1 MQSST
6 SSNELIYGGANS
18 AYGSEEAS
26 HVMSDKVQAI
36 ASAVYKEFE
45 SMIQKF
51 GQESVKDLMPLVVN
65 VLENLDSA
73 FLEKDELLVDNEMLK
88 EENEQLLNQYER
100 ERQMRKSQDQKYLE
114 VEESLLEQNRELENK
129 VGSMASIVRMLE
141 LKTKN
146 ACDHASRL
154 EEREAD
160 QKMEY
165 DKLHERYNELL
176 RTHIDHV
183 ERTKFLM
190 GTEMFD
196 MANSLP
202 VASKNNKNSMAM
214 SAIDSNVRGISDIIS
229 AVHMSQSTHVDLN
242 LASHINSNERDWH
255 EEFGGLQT
263 AAEILATP
271 REEKPANSPL
281 PSVVESPAEVANAED
296 VEEDEEQKVTERE
309 QNEDSD
315 GISLG
320 ADLTGMGREVENL
333 IRENTEL
340 LETKN
345 ALNIVKNDLIAR
357 LDQLSSEHAV
367 YREEARSLE
376 LVKIKLIDRIRGLED
391 ELKELKE
398 AKNQAETPEEDK
410 AQGRRFTRLEMAR
423 VLMERNQYK
432 ENFFELQEAVKF
444 TELQRARRT
453 TSSNQNKSIIWSFFS
468 NLLGDSTSTN
478 PMGQNVKKSQAKKN
492 IPSSPLT
499 QRKARSGDKEDKTQD
514 KFNAER
520 RQHYHAVSQHMKQED
535 FPTAYGWSIPSTKAA
550 AQNLSIPVPVNCRP
564 LIENASPSL
573 KICCAASC
581 SLHGGLSNG
590 EYIVGDPILGCDPY
604 LFLKNNFQ
612 RSNLNENGGRK
623 SIGEIKKSN
632 GSEFSL
638 LESSS
643 LVWICSSSEMV
654 KPFVTILDVNC
665 PNSILEG
672 FNINE
677 IGARIFCIASVSG
690 IHYSDI
696 RITEEG
702 LNSDSELCTR
712 GGYFEKNKA
721 LIESIMDFEL
731 FGSVE
736 FVKLQLSKGG
746 EEFPTFICEG
756 QQKMNS
762 PSKRRRDSSIN
773 ESLQLNDSSIV
784 NVEGLATRSSL
795 LRQKTALHR
804 NLAIPL
810 QEDNNNSEDP
820 SPSPLD
826 KLSLHIRNTLKRYEA
841 LPDED
846 ILTLPLMW
854 IGTESEYIY
863 IYSSVKD
870 WRKCLRC
877 IKMPD
882 AVLSILHSNGRVF
895 VALAN
900 GCIAIFHRDMK
911 GRWSDI
917 GFHLMQIGPSDASV
931 CYLHQVY
938 GKIWAACKNCIIVFD
953 PVTLRIDN
961 IFPAHPRKDSKIRQF
976 AHYGSGVWV
985 SIRLD
990 STIRLFHAETHQHL
1004 QDLDVESFITKMLG
1018 PNKLDLVLLR
1028 ITSLSIL
1035 DKRIWIGIG
1044 SGIIVSIP
1052 FGCEE
1057 NSNNKSTSDKAKGP
1071 GQVIRVMNTTE
1082 NEGDKT
1088 SIIPFCEI
1096 SNAQLS
1102 FHGHKDPVRFL
1113 VPVLAEGFSD
1123 LTYNSEQTKAYM
1135 VSGGD
1140 GYIDFRLGDDTSEEN
1155 KSSSQNNNS
1164 NVRDMS
1170 HLLMWENDC
1179 SLEWMKT

>member
-6 SSNELIYGGANS
+6 SSNELIYGGASS

-73 FLEKDELLVDNEMLK
+73 FLEKDELAVDNEMLK

-229 AVHMSQSTHVDLN
+229 AVHMSQSTHADLN

-281 PSVVESPAEVANAED
+281 PSVVESPKEVVTSED
-296 VEEDEEQKVTERE
+296 VDEEEEDDEQKVPERE
-309 QNEDSD
+309 MNDDGD

-320 ADLTGMGREVENL
+320 ADLTGNLVDPAEFASAVNDTFIGMGREVENL

-376 LVKIKLIDRIRGLED
+376 LVKIKLIERIRGLED

-398 AKNQAETPEEDK
+398 AKNQTETPEEDK

-453 TSSNQNKSIIWSFFS
+453 TSSNNQNKSIIWSFFS
-468 NLLGDSTSTN
+468 NLLGDSTSTSHI
-478 PMGQNVKKSQAKKN
+478 GQNVKKSQTKKN

-499 QRKARSGDKEDKTQD
+499 QRKARSGGDKEDKTNQD
-514 KFNAER
+514 RFNAER
-520 RQHYHAVSQHMKQED
+520 RQHYHEVSQHMKQED

-590 EYIVGDPILGCDPY
+590 EYI
-604 LFLKNNFQ
+604 
-612 RSNLNENGGRK
+612 
-623 SIGEIKKSN
+623 IGEIKKLN

-643 LVWICSSSEMV
+643 LVWICSSSEIQ

-672 FNINE
+672 FEINE

-712 GGYFEKNKA
+712 GGYFEKSKT

-736 FVKLQLSKGG
+736 FIKLQLSTKKGEG
-746 EEFPTFICEG
+746 EATQTLIWEG
-756 QQKMNS
+756 QQKMTS

-773 ESLQLNDSSIV
+773 ESLQLNDTSVV
-784 NVEGLATRSSL
+784 NVEGY
-795 LRQKTALHR
+795 
-804 NLAIPL
+804 
-810 QEDNNNSEDP
+810 P

-900 GCIAIFHRDMK
+900 GCIAVFHRDMK

-938 GKIWAACKNCIIVFD
+938 GKIWAACKNCIVVFD
-953 PVTLRIDN
+953 PVTLRVDN

-976 AHYGSGVWV
+976 AHYGSGVWI

-990 STIRLFHAETHQHL
+990 STIRLFHAETYQHL
-1004 QDLDVESFITKMLG
+1004 QDLDVESFIIKM
-1018 PNKLDLVLLR
+1018 LDLVLLR

-1052 FGCEE
+1052 FGCED
-1057 NSNNKSTSDKAKGP
+1057 NSSNNKSTSEKAKGP

-1082 NEGDKT
+1082 NMEGIKL
-1088 SIIPFCEI
+1088 
-1096 SNAQLS
+1096 Q
-1102 FHGHKDPVRFL
+1102 
-1113 VPVLAEGFSD
+1113 
-1123 LTYNSEQTKAYM
+1123 
-1135 VSGGD
+1135 
-1140 GYIDFRLGDDTSEEN
+1140 
-1155 KSSSQNNNS
+1155 
-1164 NVRDMS
+1164 
-1170 HLLMWENDC
+1170 
-1179 SLEWMKT
+1179 

>member
-6 SSNELIYGGANS
+6 SSNELIYGGASS

-73 FLEKDELLVDNEMLK
+73 FLEKDELAVDNEMLK

-229 AVHMSQSTHVDLN
+229 AVHMSQSTHADLN

-281 PSVVESPAEVANAED
+281 PSVVESPKEVVTSED
-296 VEEDEEQKVTERE
+296 VDEEEEDDEQKVPERE
-309 QNEDSD
+309 MNDDGD

-320 ADLTGMGREVENL
+320 ADLTGNLVDPAEFASAGMGREVENL

-376 LVKIKLIDRIRGLED
+376 LVKIKLIERIRGLED

-398 AKNQAETPEEDK
+398 AKNQTETPEDK

-453 TSSNQNKSIIWSFFS
+453 TSSNNQNKSIIWSFFS
-468 NLLGDSTSTN
+468 NLLGDSTSTSHI
-478 PMGQNVKKSQAKKN
+478 GQNVKKSQTKKN

-499 QRKARSGDKEDKTQD
+499 QRKARSGGDKEDKTNQD
-514 KFNAER
+514 RFNAER
-520 RQHYHAVSQHMKQED
+520 RQHYHEVSQHMKQED

-612 RSNLNENGGRK
+612 RSNNENGGRK
-623 SIGEIKKSN
+623 SIGEIKKLN

-643 LVWICSSSEMV
+643 LVWICSSSEIQ

-672 FNINE
+672 FEINE

-712 GGYFEKNKA
+712 GGYFEKSKT

-736 FVKLQLSKGG
+736 FIKLQLSTKKGEG
-746 EEFPTFICEG
+746 EAIQTLIWEG
-756 QQKMNS
+756 QQKMTS

-773 ESLQLNDSSIV
+773 ESLQLNDTSVV

-810 QEDNNNSEDP
+810 QEDNINNNSEGDEFGKINFDEEKKFGKIEPISEQKNKLGESQDP

-900 GCIAIFHRDMK
+900 GCIAVFHRDMK

-938 GKIWAACKNCIIVFD
+938 GKIWAACKNCIVVFD
-953 PVTLRIDN
+953 PVTLRVDN

-976 AHYGSGVWV
+976 AHYGSGVWI

-990 STIRLFHAETHQHL
+990 STIRLFHAETCQHL

-1052 FGCEE
+1052 FGCED
-1057 NSNNKSTSDKAKGP
+1057 NSNNNKSTSEKAKGP

-1082 NEGDKT
+1082 NMEGDKT

-1113 VPVLAEGFSD
+1113 VPVLAVE
-1123 LTYNSEQTKAYM
+1123 LTEI
-1135 VSGGD
+1135 G
-1140 GYIDFRLGDDTSEEN
+1140 RPLG
-1155 KSSSQNNNS
+1155 
-1164 NVRDMS
+1164 
-1170 HLLMWENDC
+1170 
-1179 SLEWMKT
+1179 

>member
-1 MQSST
+1 
-6 SSNELIYGGANS
+6 
-18 AYGSEEAS
+18 
-26 HVMSDKVQAI
+26 
-36 ASAVYKEFE
+36 
-45 SMIQKF
+45 
-51 GQESVKDLMPLVVN
+51 
-65 VLENLDSA
+65 
-73 FLEKDELLVDNEMLK
+73 
-88 EENEQLLNQYER
+88 
-100 ERQMRKSQDQKYLE
+100 
-114 VEESLLEQNRELENK
+114 
-129 VGSMASIVRMLE
+129 
-141 LKTKN
+141 
-146 ACDHASRL
+146 
-154 EEREAD
+154 
-160 QKMEY
+160 
-165 DKLHERYNELL
+165 
-176 RTHIDHV
+176 
-183 ERTKFLM
+183 
-190 GTEMFD
+190 
-196 MANSLP
+196 
-202 VASKNNKNSMAM
+202 
-214 SAIDSNVRGISDIIS
+214 
-229 AVHMSQSTHVDLN
+229 
-242 LASHINSNERDWH
+242 
-255 EEFGGLQT
+255 
-263 AAEILATP
+263 
-271 REEKPANSPL
+271 
-281 PSVVESPAEVANAED
+281 
-296 VEEDEEQKVTERE
+296 
-309 QNEDSD
+309 
-315 GISLG
+315 
-320 ADLTGMGREVENL
+320 MGREVENL

-345 ALNIVKNDLIAR
+345 ALNI
-357 LDQLSSEHAV
+357 
-367 YREEARSLE
+367 
-376 LVKIKLIDRIRGLED
+376 
-391 ELKELKE
+391 
-398 AKNQAETPEEDK
+398 EDK

-453 TSSNQNKSIIWSFFS
+453 TSSNNQNKSIIWSFFS
-468 NLLGDSTSTN
+468 NLLGDSTSTSHI
-478 PMGQNVKKSQAKKN
+478 GQNVKKSQTKKN

-499 QRKARSGDKEDKTQD
+499 QRKARSGGDKEDKTNQD
-514 KFNAER
+514 RFNAER
-520 RQHYHAVSQHMKQED
+520 RQHYHEVSQHMKQED

-612 RSNLNENGGRK
+612 RSNNENGGRK
-623 SIGEIKKSN
+623 SIGEIKKLN

-643 LVWICSSSEMV
+643 LVWICSSSEIQ

-672 FNINE
+672 FEINE

-712 GGYFEKNKA
+712 GGYFEKSKT

-736 FVKLQLSKGG
+736 FIKLQLSTKKGEG
-746 EEFPTFICEG
+746 EATQTLIWEG
-756 QQKMNS
+756 QQKMTS

-773 ESLQLNDSSIV
+773 ESLQLNDTSIV
-784 NVEGLATRSSL
+784 NVEGY
-795 LRQKTALHR
+795 
-804 NLAIPL
+804 
-810 QEDNNNSEDP
+810 P

-900 GCIAIFHRDMK
+900 GCIAVFHRDMK

-938 GKIWAACKNCIIVFD
+938 GKIWAACKNCIVVFD
-953 PVTLRIDN
+953 PVTLRVDS

-976 AHYGSGVWV
+976 AHYGSGVWI

-990 STIRLFHAETHQHL
+990 STIRLFHAETYQHL
-1004 QDLDVESFITKMLG
+1004 QDLDVESFIIKM
-1018 PNKLDLVLLR
+1018 LDLVLLR

-1052 FGCEE
+1052 FGCED
-1057 NSNNKSTSDKAKGP
+1057 NSSNNKSTSEKAKGP

-1082 NEGDKT
+1082 NAEGDKT

-1140 GYIDFRLGDDTSEEN
+1140 GYIDFRLGKLAKKGKIFLKIFTGDDTSCEEN
-1155 KSSSQNNNS
+1155 TNSPSQNNNNS